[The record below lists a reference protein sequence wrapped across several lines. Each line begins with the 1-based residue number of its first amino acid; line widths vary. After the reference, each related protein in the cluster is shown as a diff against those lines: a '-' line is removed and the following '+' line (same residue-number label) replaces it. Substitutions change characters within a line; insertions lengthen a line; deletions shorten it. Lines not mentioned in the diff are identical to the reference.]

1 MGPRWLAEPHLLR
14 LKALFAVLQRPLQ
27 RLQAPR
33 MRARRVQPA
42 RVAYTKTL
50 PQRTDNALVAQ
61 EHSVFT
67 WDPVGQRWIHERGP
81 EMTTPP
87 VPPDIHAIQTYFYD
101 EDGKEWIATVLAPRG
116 RELAAQWHGAY
127 KVPDRETPAPKT
139 GKKSSPAPL
148 FAVVLVLLIVGGGAA
163 AVVAGTQNTPVASA
177 LPTYEPSVS
186 ATPSAPV
193 ALSGEPTATPA
204 VGETP
209 APTPAPTQRPGGT
222 PVPTPVRT
230 PVPTIAPPVGTS
242 LTLADGSVVTYSGP
256 ARVNIGAG
264 FTGTFSVRNK
274 NNTAGSGTFLVSFG
288 NASTGGAKTSS
299 GTLNGSGQ
307 LMMNFAG
314 ASLPG
319 NYPFT
324 VNYKGQQGVVAILRV
339 G

>member
-1 MGPRWLAEPHLLR
+1 M
-14 LKALFAVLQRPLQ
+14 
-27 RLQAPR
+27 
-33 MRARRVQPA
+33 
-42 RVAYTKTL
+42 
-50 PQRTDNALVAQ
+50 AQ

-81 EMTTPP
+81 EMSTPP

-116 RELAAQWHGAY
+116 RELAAQWQGAY
-127 KVPDRETPAPKT
+127 KIPDQAAPPKT
-139 GKKSSPAPL
+139 SVKKSSPAPL
-148 FAVVLVLLIVGGGAA
+148 FALVLVLLIVGGGAA
-163 AVVAGTQNTPVASA
+163 AVVAGTQNTVSA
-177 LPTYEPSVS
+177 TPLPTYEPGVS

-193 ALSGEPTATPA
+193 VAVSGEPTATPA
-204 VGETP
+204 VVV
-209 APTPAPTQRPGGT
+209 TPAPTQRPGGT
-222 PVPTPVRT
+222 PVPTQPART
-230 PVPTIAPPVGTS
+230 PVPTVAPPVGTS

-264 FTGTFSVRNK
+264 FTVTFTVRNQ
-274 NNTAGSGTFLVSFG
+274 NNTAGTGTFLVSFG

-307 LMMNFAG
+307 LVMNFGG

-324 VNYKGQQGVVAILRV
+324 INYKGQQGVVATLRV

>member
-1 MGPRWLAEPHLLR
+1 M
-14 LKALFAVLQRPLQ
+14 
-27 RLQAPR
+27 
-33 MRARRVQPA
+33 
-42 RVAYTKTL
+42 
-50 PQRTDNALVAQ
+50 AQ

-81 EMTTPP
+81 EMSTPP

-127 KVPDRETPAPKT
+127 KVPDLATPAPTT

-177 LPTYEPSVS
+177 LPTYEPGVS
-186 ATPSAPV
+186 AAPTAPV
-193 ALSGEPTATPA
+193 VVSGGPTATPP

-209 APTPAPTQRPGGT
+209 APTQPPGGT

-230 PVPTIAPPVGTS
+230 PVPTVAPPVGTS
-242 LTLADGSVVTYSGP
+242 IRLADGSVVTYSGP
-256 ARVNIGAG
+256 ARVNIGAP
-264 FTGTFSVRNK
+264 FTVTFTVRNA
-274 NNTAGSGTFLVSFG
+274 NNTPGTGTFLVSFG
-288 NASTGGAKTSS
+288 NASTGGSKTSS

-307 LMMNFAG
+307 LVMNFGG

-324 VNYKGQQGVVAILRV
+324 INYKGQQGQVAILRV

>member
-1 MGPRWLAEPHLLR
+1 M
-14 LKALFAVLQRPLQ
+14 
-27 RLQAPR
+27 
-33 MRARRVQPA
+33 
-42 RVAYTKTL
+42 
-50 PQRTDNALVAQ
+50 
-61 EHSVFT
+61 S
-67 WDPVGQRWIHERGP
+67 
-81 EMTTPP
+81 TPP

-127 KVPDRETPAPKT
+127 KVPDLVGPPPTA

-163 AVVAGTQNTPVASA
+163 AVVAGTQNTPSATA
-177 LPTYEPSVS
+177 LPTYEPGVS

-193 ALSGEPTATPA
+193 AVSGDPTATPP
-204 VGETP
+204 VGE
-209 APTPAPTQRPGGT
+209 TPAPTQRPGGT
-222 PVPTPVRT
+222 PVPTPIRT
-230 PVPTIAPPVGTS
+230 PVPTVAPPVGTS

-264 FTGTFSVRNK
+264 FTVTFTVRNK
-274 NNTAGSGTFLVSFG
+274 NNTPGTGTFLVSFG
-288 NASTGGAKTSS
+288 NASTGGSKTSS

-307 LMMNFAG
+307 LVMNFGG

-324 VNYKGQQGVVAILRV
+324 INYKGQQGVVAILRV